1 MANQMTKF
9 RRSILIVLEFNCRRV
24 RKIYKF
30 ASHMAVSWMVTTIGL
45 RLIIYV
51 PLFNA
56 NWGLNSASWNQWWGF
71 RQRWLIEGIHA
82 DSPSVSDRTS
92 PQVSTLS
99 LNAISKSFLNTFTP
113 GSYYQS
119 IRVGLHVETCHY
131 RFIVGF
137 WQSLWHGLGCCLL
150 AISVMPG
157 TLQRAGGNIR
167 RKKNF
172 THSVQKLSKIKDG
185 VVFAAAAL
193 HSLAS
198 LVHSEFSEMCSI
210 YNYLLVYF

>member
-119 IRVGLHVETCHY
+119 IRVGLQVETCHY